1 MVYHCIY
8 THLILSDVLSN
19 QLSSDEKPQVDGG
32 ETITELTEGTEG
44 DNELEGQRRKRW
56 DSPAIVPWKSFSS
69 FKTFSER

>member
-1 MVYHCIY
+1 MKNHES
-8 THLILSDVLSN
+8 TR
-19 QLSSDEKPQVDGG
+19 G

-69 FKTFSER
+69 FRTFSET